1 MNWTLCWIRTGMAAA
16 LLASASGQ
24 MRPRGSS
31 IVLDNPCPEAG
42 ASLGFSTAVLQMDGK
57 GDQDVAAGAPGQGA
71 VYVFHGQFGNY
82 DPFEL
87 TRIYTST
94 GPAVCP
100 VPERND
106 GFGFHMAR
114 GQLDSDPSEEL
125 VVSAPWS
132 NVGGQVDAG
141 LVYVMGGSTG
151 MNPFPLKN
159 PDPQSGALF
168 GNSVA
173 VGDFNGDGVAD
184 IAVGAPRLRVGA
196 MRMGATYVFY
206 GPWWSPT
213 IQLVPNPRPVEN
225 GFFGG
230 HVDATDSNGDG
241 VDELFVTAI
250 GNTAAGVPVAGQ
262 AFVFPGPLD
271 PNISIVVE
279 DPFPSAMDLPS
290 PRFGMHMHAR
300 DGWLLIGANRKDWN
314 GVHDAGVGF
323 AARAPLYAPLG
334 LYSYPN
340 PRKSDHFA
348 YRCLIADVV
357 GDSRMDLTFILMG
370 WAKLKNSNPRAL
382 VTWDGANPTG
392 PPTQIRTMLP
402 GSSDH
407 FANGLSYGQLFPGGR
422 EELVVGD
429 ARYGRKGPALV
440 DVGRVVIYM
449 N

>member
-1 MNWTLCWIRTGMAAA
+1 MAAA

-57 GDQDVAAGAPGQGA
+57 GDPDVAAGAPGQGA

-82 DPFEL
+82 EPFEL

-106 GFGFHMAR
+106 GFGFHMAS
-114 GQLDSDPSEEL
+114 GQLDSDPTEEL

-132 NVGGQVDAG
+132 NVKDQVDAG

-159 PDPQSGALF
+159 PDPQAGALF

-184 IAVGAPRLRVGA
+184 IAVGAPRLRVGT

-271 PNISIVVE
+271 PNIVIVVE
-279 DPFPSAMDLPS
+279 DPVPSAMDLPS